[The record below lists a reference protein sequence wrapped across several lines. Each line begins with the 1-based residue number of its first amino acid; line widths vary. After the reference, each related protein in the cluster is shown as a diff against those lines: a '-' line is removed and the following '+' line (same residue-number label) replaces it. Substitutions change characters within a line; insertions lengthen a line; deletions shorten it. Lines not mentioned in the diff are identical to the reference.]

1 MSDTDSFIDE
11 VNDEVRRD
19 KLFAALRKYG
29 WIGVVAVLLLVGGV
43 GYSENQKRIAR
54 GQAEALGDGMLNAL
68 ALNDAAERVDA
79 LKDVQAADPAAG
91 AVLAFMTAAQQTD
104 AGDAAGA
111 AETLQSVINS
121 AELPLIYRQIA
132 TFKALGANSANLS
145 LEERTEGY
153 SALAQPGNG
162 LRLLAEEQLAFID
175 IEQGDTD
182 SAAERLQTILDD
194 SEVTAD
200 LQQRVLQVMVALG
213 VEPDLSQ
220 VTGSAAAG
228 ATGLGN

>member
-1 MSDTDSFIDE
+1 MSDTDSFIEE

-19 KLFAALRKYG
+19 RLYGALRKYG

-68 ALNDAAERVDA
+68 ELDTVEARVAALQAVE
-79 LKDVQAADPAAG
+79 AADPSAG
-91 AVLAFMTAAQQTD
+91 AVLAFMTAAQQTE
-104 AGDAAGA
+104 AGDTAGA
-111 AETLQSVINS
+111 AETLQSVANS
-121 AELPLIYRQIA
+121 NDLPLIYRQIA
-132 TFKALGANSANLS
+132 TFKALGANAANLS
-145 LEERTEGY
+145 IEERVDGY

-175 IEQGDTD
+175 IEQGNTD
-182 SAAERLQTILDD
+182 SAATRLQTILDD
-194 SEVTAD
+194 SEVTSD

-213 VEPDLSQ
+213 IDPDLTQ
-220 VTGSAAAG
+220 VTGG
-228 ATGLGN
+228 TTGEATQTDN

>member
-1 MSDTDSFIDE
+1 MSDTDSFIEE

-43 GYSENQKRIAR
+43 GYSENNKRIAR
-54 GQAEALGDGMLNAL
+54 GQAEALGDGMMNAL
-68 ALNDAAERVDA
+68 ELNEADARVAALQTVEAG
-79 LKDVQAADPAAG
+79 DPAAG

-111 AETLQSVINS
+111 AETLQTVANTN
-121 AELPLIYRQIA
+121 ELPLIYRQIA
-132 TFKALGANSANLS
+132 TFKALGVNAANLS
-145 LEERTEGY
+145 LEERANGY
-153 SALAQPGNG
+153 SELAQPGNA

-175 IEQGDTD
+175 IEQSNTD
-182 SAAERLQTILDD
+182 SATARLQAILDD

-220 VTGSAAAG
+220 VTGPAAAG
-228 ATGLGN
+228 TGN

>member
-1 MSDTDSFIDE
+1 MSDTDSFIEE

-43 GYSENQKRIAR
+43 GYSENNKRIAR
-54 GQAEALGDGMLNAL
+54 GQAEALGDGMMNAL
-68 ALNDAAERVDA
+68 ELNEADARVAALQTVEAG
-79 LKDVQAADPAAG
+79 DPAAG

-111 AETLQSVINS
+111 AETLQTVANTN
-121 AELPLIYRQIA
+121 ELPLIYRQIA
-132 TFKALGANSANLS
+132 TFKALGVNAANLS
-145 LEERTEGY
+145 LEERANGY
-153 SALAQPGNG
+153 SELAQPGNA

-175 IEQGDTD
+175 IEQSNTD
-182 SAAERLQTILDD
+182 SATARLQAILDD

-220 VTGSAAAG
+220 VTGAAG
-228 ATGLGN
+228 TGN

>member
-1 MSDTDSFIDE
+1 MSDTDSFIEE

-43 GYSENQKRIAR
+43 GYSENNKRIAR
-54 GQAEALGDGMLNAL
+54 GQAEALGDGMMNAL
-68 ALNDAAERVDA
+68 ELNEADARVAALQTVEAG
-79 LKDVQAADPAAG
+79 DPAAG

-111 AETLQSVINS
+111 AETLQTVANTN
-121 AELPLIYRQIA
+121 ELPLIYRQIA
-132 TFKALGANSANLS
+132 TFKALGVNAANLS
-145 LEERTEGY
+145 LEERANGY
-153 SALAQPGNG
+153 SELAQPGNA

-175 IEQGDTD
+175 IEQSNTD
-182 SAAERLQTILDD
+182 SATARLQAILDD

-220 VTGSAAAG
+220 VTGAAAAG
-228 ATGLGN
+228 TGN

>member
-1 MSDTDSFIDE
+1 MSDTDSFIEE

-43 GYSENQKRIAR
+43 GYSENNKRIAR
-54 GQAEALGDGMLNAL
+54 GQAEALGDGMMNAL
-68 ALNDAAERVDA
+68 ELNEADARVAALQTVEAG
-79 LKDVQAADPAAG
+79 DPAAG

-111 AETLQSVINS
+111 AETLQTVANTN
-121 AELPLIYRQIA
+121 ELPLIYRQIA
-132 TFKALGANSANLS
+132 TFKALGVNAANLS
-145 LEERTEGY
+145 LEERANGY
-153 SALAQPGNG
+153 SELAQPGNA
-162 LRLLAEEQLAFID
+162 LRLLAEEQLTFID
-175 IEQGDTD
+175 IEQSNTD
-182 SAAERLQTILDD
+182 SATERLQAILDD

-220 VTGSAAAG
+220 VTGAAAAG
-228 ATGLGN
+228 TGN